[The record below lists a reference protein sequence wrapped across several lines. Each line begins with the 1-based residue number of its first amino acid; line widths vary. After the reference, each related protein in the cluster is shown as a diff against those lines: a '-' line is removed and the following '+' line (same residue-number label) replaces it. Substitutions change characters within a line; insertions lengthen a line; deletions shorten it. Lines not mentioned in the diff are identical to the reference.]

1 MLSRESFDVSYET
14 SFRFFF
20 EPAFDVLKQSWR
32 RTRRT
37 SASARRFLRPR
48 QSILCPARTS
58 ADGFGLEQRG
68 AVGDGRTSGRAT
80 AWWLRGVYIQEGGLR
95 APGHRRADV
104 CTVPLLLAGNA
115 KCWGPS
121 PLWFLSGWVVG
132 TYIINRPTNDHS
144 AAYLDSPLGTRCAGG
159 CQA

>member
-1 MLSRESFDVSYET
+1 MKLAFD
-14 SFRFFF
+14 FFIF

-80 AWWLRGVYIQEGGLR
+80 AWWLRGVYIHTR
-95 APGHRRADV
+95 RWTTRARTPTCRCMYCSSAPGWKRKVLGALSALV
-104 CTVPLLLAGNA
+104 SFCLAAWLGCRN
-115 KCWGPS
+115 
-121 PLWFLSGWVVG
+121 L
-132 TYIINRPTNDHS
+132 YNRPTNDHS